1 MNRIIS
7 RIKSILLLLCCMLFS
22 INIAARSGFTMW
34 QLPSQVNTIG
44 NSYVMLTDNGHV
56 VVIDG
61 GSHQEE
67 FYLRGFLAALGNE
80 VEAWFVSHPHE
91 DHVGALTNI
100 LKNPNGLKVKNLYE
114 SKFPNELIE
123 LDEQSDRRKPAYD
136 YYEALEKSGIHVI
149 QLREPGLNGKIDG
162 LNFKILGVTNPEIT
176 VNPFNNSSVVIR
188 IWDTKK
194 SIVFLGDTGVE
205 SGNKLLNSKYKKDL
219 DCDYLQMAHHGQ
231 QGCDEHFYKSIKFR
245 ACLWPTPTW
254 VWNNDVGEGFDT
266 AYMTTIETRRWMDEI
281 GITEHYIAWQGLVKI
296 E

>member
-1 MNRIIS
+1 
-7 RIKSILLLLCCMLFS
+7 
-22 INIAARSGFTMW
+22 MW
-34 QLPSQVNTIG
+34 QLPSQVNTVG
-44 NSYVMLTDNGHV
+44 NSYVMLTGNGRV

-91 DHVGALTNI
+91 DHVGALTTI
-100 LKNPNGLKVKNLYE
+100 LKNPDGLKIKRLYE
-114 SKFPNELIE
+114 SRFPEELIE
-123 LDEQSDRRKPAYD
+123 ADDQLHRKKPAYD
-136 YYEALEKSGIHVI
+136 YYDALEKSGIQVI
-149 QLREPGLNGKIDG
+149 QLKEPGLEDEIDG
-162 LNFKILGVTNPEIT
+162 LNFKVLGVTNPEIT

-188 IWDTKK
+188 VWDKKK

-205 SGNKLLNSKYKKDL
+205 SGNKLLNSQYKKDL

-231 QGCDEHFYKSIKFR
+231 QGCNEYFYKSIKFR
-245 ACLWPTPTW
+245 ACLWATPTW
-254 VWNNDVGEGFDT
+254 VWNNDVGEGFNT